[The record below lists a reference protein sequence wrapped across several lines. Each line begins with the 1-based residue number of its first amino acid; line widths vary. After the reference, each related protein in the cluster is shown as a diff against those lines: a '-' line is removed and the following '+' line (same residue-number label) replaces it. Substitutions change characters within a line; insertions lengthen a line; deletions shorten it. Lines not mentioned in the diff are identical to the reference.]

1 MKKQTLKN
9 VLLTRPDSFQLEDED
24 FLYDSDDE
32 SSLPSNNEEPTIV
45 GKPGP
50 KSKKLARKSGK
61 KIKANFIDDDDVT
74 QSLADIIEREEKKM
88 QAEEKEIYTRGILET
103 VRRSS
108 RAKKKTEKAVA
119 NEENSSPAKSSPPGV
134 SKAGSKGLTAQE
146 VSDDE
151 DEPISSTRGIRKK
164 TPVKAEKASNSTELN
179 KKCNDLNKVLSE
191 ESKTSNKIAVNE
203 NGAKEQPKSR
213 KPSGEKT
220 LQETGPSLKAAAE
233 SQTKPVNPN
242 EKSPEKK
249 TSEDSSKEEVDSPKA
264 TRKKSISKLEADA
277 SEAKPEVRVSPRK
290 RLATESASPEKGSS
304 DKSAATASGAS
315 PEKKARVRQEAN
327 RPNFKA
333 ATEQAMNDKVSRGSM
348 EFIRWLMRLGFLS
361 RDAPECNRYVKK
373 KVKYV

>member
-1 MKKQTLKN
+1 MI
-9 VLLTRPDSFQLEDED
+9 LTRPDSFQLEDED
-24 FLYDSDDE
+24 FLYDSEDE

-134 SKAGSKGLTAQE
+134 SKTGSKGLTAQE

-164 TPVKAEKASNSTELN
+164 TPVKSEKASNSTELLN
-179 KKCNDLNKVLSE
+179 MKSNDLNKSISE
-191 ESKTSNKIAVNE
+191 ESKTSIKISGDE
-203 NGAKEQPKSR
+203 NDAKEQLKSR

-220 LQETGPSLKAAAE
+220 LQETSPHLKAAAE
-233 SQTKPVNPN
+233 SQTKPVNPI

-249 TSEDSSKEEVDSPKA
+249 PSEDSSKEEVDSPKA
-264 TRKKSISKLEADA
+264 TRKKSISKPEADA
-277 SEAKPEVRVSPRK
+277 AEAKPEVRVSPRK
-290 RLATESASPEKGSS
+290 RLATESASPEKGSP
-304 DKSAATASGAS
+304 DKSVATAVGAS

-373 KVKYV
+373 VKCIKSFS